1 MVQFE
6 LLDKAPP
13 PCTNINESTLPEL
26 EQFFQSKFMPAAVEM
41 IRDEVKVGV
50 PSGRIV
56 EIIGPEHRFM
66 MSRLLLNKFLNEYQK
81 LIKGYL
87 KHDYENDFM
96 TKLQMV
102 KLII

>member
-13 PCTNINESTLPEL
+13 SHENINESTLTEL
-26 EQFFQSKFMPAAVEM
+26 EDFFQKKFMPSAVEM

-50 PSGRIV
+50 PSGRII

-66 MSRLLLNKFLNEYQK
+66 MSRLLLNKFLVEY
-81 LIKGYL
+81 
-87 KHDYENDFM
+87 
-96 TKLQMV
+96 
-102 KLII
+102 